1 MTSDVDAELEGIR
14 RERKAREASH
24 GGNRHALSAG
34 LNVWNAGNDTAAE
47 YAIEFSDAGW
57 KALIVL
63 RFDVGVR
70 NGGYF
75 A

>member
-34 LNVWNAGNDTAAE
+34 LNVWNAGNDTAAPRRVGGCS
-47 YAIEFSDAGW
+47 AIPSAG
-57 KALIVL
+57 
-63 RFDVGVR
+63 GS
-70 NGGYF
+70 
-75 A
+75 